1 MMQALVSR
9 ALRGLIR
16 LYQVTLSPLVG
27 NRCRFYPTCSQYADE
42 AIAVH
47 GPLRGSWLAVKR
59 LCRCQ
64 PFCQGGFD
72 PVPGT
77 RRDEPH

>member
-1 MMQALVSR
+1 MMQALASR

-47 GPLRGSWLAVKR
+47 GPLRGSWLAAKR
-59 LCRCQ
+59 LCRCH
-64 PFCQGGFD
+64 PFCEGGLD

-77 RRDEPH
+77 GHDERD